1 MKCTSFIL
9 LYFVQAVSELLAYFA
24 SEKNKGASILTED
37 VQDLEEAGRSV
48 LQGIDD
54 FLSLA
59 PREDV
64 LMVEKNTKQEAA
76 TSAAR
81 PTTNR
86 EGRALEGAVAG
97 EGAFVARTWVDK

>member
-1 MKCTSFIL
+1 MKCTSCIL
-9 LYFVQAVSELLAYFA
+9 FCQAVSELLAYLA
-24 SEKNKGASILTED
+24 SEKNKGASIVSED
-37 VQDLEEAGRSV
+37 VQDLEDAGRSV
-48 LQGIDD
+48 IQGIDD

-81 PTTNR
+81 PITR

-97 EGAFVARTWVDK
+97 EGAFVAGTWVDK